1 MIKSFQKVEWF
12 LPHLVGKQEIID
24 FSTFSRN
31 TDILNCFDLRNERLK
46 RLKMENWEFLKK
58 TQKYNER
65 TFESYWWLIDIN
77 KGVIIILSSNMHI
90 WVMCKKPAQ
99 FY

>member
-46 RLKMENWEFLKK
+46 RLKMEN
-58 TQKYNER
+58 
-65 TFESYWWLIDIN
+65 
-77 KGVIIILSSNMHI
+77 
-90 WVMCKKPAQ
+90 
-99 FY
+99 